1 MFIIQRD
8 KPELLFSSKEESDA
22 YKFIA
27 NDFERG
33 ES

>member
-22 YKFIA
+22 YEFVADEFKRWA
-27 NDFERG
+27 
-33 ES
+33 S